1 MGDIAGAARAQM
13 VRALGRIVH
22 VRAGVGYK
30 VEAGQV
36 DDFIAA
42 YGPAGAWSRLFAR
55 AEGYGGTQLYRDVDK
70 ADRFL
75 TVDRWADAARWD
87 AFLARW
93 GPTTANSIAGR
104 AGSRRA
110 ARRSS
115 KGTLPA
121 PLNRPGQP
129 L

>member
-1 MGDIAGAARAQM
+1 MYMR
-13 VRALGRIVH
+13 VWE
-22 VRAGVGYK
+22 YK

-42 YGPAGAWSRLFAR
+42 YGPAGASARLFAR
-55 AEGYGGTQLYRDVDK
+55 AEGYGGTELFRDVDK
-70 ADRFL
+70 AGRFL

-93 GPTTANSIAGR
+93 GPPTVSSIADWT
-104 AGSRRA
+104 GSQRA

-115 KGTLPA
+115 KGQLGALPY
-121 PLNRPGQP
+121 RRGQP